1 LNSIKTEILNELMI
15 NNENY
20 TPTNKIKDMINWNIM
35 TGKTIR
41 KNILSY
47 MTRNHPGSWVNSI
60 ERKYNAYKINLM
72 NGLSIIFDADG
83 RHIKTN
89 F

>member
-1 LNSIKTEILNELMI
+1 MI

-20 TPTNKIKDMINWNIM
+20 TLTSKIKDMVNWNIM
-35 TGKTIR
+35 TGKAIR

-47 MTRNHPGSWVNSI
+47 ITRNHPGSWVDSI
-60 ERKYNAYKINLM
+60 EEKYHAYKINLM

-89 F
+89 S

>member
-20 TPTNKIKDMINWNIM
+20 TLTSKIKDMVNWNIM
-35 TGKTIR
+35 TGKAIR

-47 MTRNHPGSWVNSI
+47 ITRNHSGSWVDSI
-60 ERKYNAYKINLM
+60 EEKYNAYKINLM
-72 NGLSIIFDADG
+72 NGLSIIFDANG

-89 F
+89 S

>member
-1 LNSIKTEILNELMI
+1 MI

-35 TGKTIR
+35 TGKAIR

>member
-1 LNSIKTEILNELMI
+1 MNSIKTEILNELMI

-20 TPTNKIKDMINWNIM
+20 TLTSKIKDMVNWNIM
-35 TGKTIR
+35 TGKAIR

-47 MTRNHPGSWVNSI
+47 ITRNHSGSWVDSI
-60 ERKYNAYKINLM
+60 EEKYNAYKINLM
-72 NGLSIIFDADG
+72 NGLSIIFDANG

-89 F
+89 S